1 MDFKQILMATSLYDW
16 LGKRTYAQSGE
27 DVIAWGELK
36 ELKESRTQEIKV
48 PAGPGLADSIGGGCD
63 RVGGAKRTQG
73 IKNSRNQGT
82 CRARPC
88 RLGTSKAWP

>member
-1 MDFKQILMATSLYDW
+1 MLMATPLYDW
-16 LGKRTYAQSGE
+16 FGKRTYAQSGE

-36 ELKESRTQEIKV
+36 ELKNSNK
-48 PAGPGLADSIGGGCD
+48 
-63 RVGGAKRTQG
+63 K
-73 IKNSRNQGT
+73 SRNT

>member
-48 PAGPGLADSIGGGCD
+48 PAGPGLADWGPL
-63 RVGGAKRTQG
+63 
-73 IKNSRNQGT
+73 
-82 CRARPC
+82 RP
-88 RLGTSKAWP
+88 GP